1 MQGRSHKIGI
11 VNGKQLLSKFAFN
24 SGEQGVFVIGRKSP
38 SDILIND
45 DKISSQHVQI
55 IHNENNEV
63 YLIDL
68 NSSNGTYING
78 KQLNPGVP
86 YPITNQDQIT
96 LSSGPIQLTFNPDNF
111 QSISSQ
117 KDELSKK
124 RALGSTNIMERLNAK
139 GKVVIGRGSDCD
151 VVLPDQTT
159 VSRKHAS
166 IEMKEGRIFIT
177 DLGSMNGTYVNGK
190 CIKGTIEINQ
200 QDKIIIGRN
209 LIQLIGQAVDL
220 STEVAIKA
228 NGITKKYGNNKVGL
242 HSCTFE
248 IPSKSLTAV
257 MGPSGC
263 GKSTLLKALNGDS
276 PPTNGSVTIAGLDLE
291 GNFDYLKSQIGYVPQ
306 DDIVHKDLTVYQS
319 LYYSAKLRLQDAEE
333 ALISKK
339 INELLADLR
348 ITHIKEN
355 KVGAI
360 SGGQRKRVAIAI
372 EILSEPLILFLDEPT
387 SPLDPQTIAEFLEI
401 LNHLAKKGT
410 TIIMVTHKPEDLNYM
425 NSVMFLAEGGHLI
438 YHGNSADY
446 LKFFNVENTIK
457 AYEEL
462 ALPKAEK
469 WIQKSKNKQPLSQKA
484 FSKIKSEK
492 VKTKY
497 LNQFYWL
504 TKRYFTIK
512 FNDINASMLM
522 IAQAPIIAILICLIF
537 NKIGPSVPFLMAIS
551 AIWFG
556 TNNAAREIVGEASI
570 YKRER
575 MFNQGIF
582 PYIFS
587 KLMVLSTFSLV
598 QSVVFV
604 TIIAIRFSGSD
615 PSWHQAGLSIGW
627 MFMLSVTASL
637 LGLLLSATAKS
648 TEKVMSLVPIA
659 LIPQIMLAGALTP
672 IKSDL
677 IEFIS
682 YFTIARWGNEGFSNL
697 QKEVVMTYAPPTIQ
711 GAEVPQVISK
721 DVIVDAIPELMK
733 NFHGYEDRFGI
744 HAGTLHLD
752 AIIMAILGF
761 LMFVIILI
769 ALKRK
774 DSIRIR

>member
-1 MQGRSHKIGI
+1 MQERSYKLGI
-11 VNGKQLLSKFAFN
+11 IYGKHLLSKFAFN
-24 SGEQGVFVIGRKSP
+24 SNQQAVYVIGRKSP

-45 DKISSQHVQI
+45 DKISSQHIQI
-55 IHNENNEV
+55 VHNENNEI
-63 YLIDL
+63 YLLDL
-68 NSSNGTYING
+68 NSANGTFING
-78 KQLNPGVP
+78 EQIKSGVP
-86 YPITNQDQIT
+86 YLITAKDQIFLAT
-96 LSSGPIQLTFNPDNF
+96 EKILLTFYPDNY
-111 QSISSQ
+111 QSISIQ
-117 KDELSKK
+117 KDELAKK
-124 RALGSTNIMERLNAK
+124 RALGSTNILERLNSK
-139 GKVVIGRGSDCD
+139 GKVIIGRSSACD
-151 VVLPDQTT
+151 VILSDQIT
-159 VSRKHAS
+159 VSRQHAS
-166 IEMKEGRIFIT
+166 IELKQGRIYIT
-177 DLGSMNGTYVNGK
+177 DLGSMNGTFVNGK
-190 CIKGTIEINQ
+190 NIKGTVEINQ
-200 QDKIIIGRN
+200 NDKIIIGRN
-209 LIQLIGQAVDL
+209 LIQLIGQAIDL

-228 NGITKKYGNNKVGL
+228 VGITKHYGNNKIGL

-339 INELLADLR
+339 INELLTDLR

-355 KVGAI
+355 KIGAI

-372 EILSEPLILFLDEPT
+372 EILSDPLILFLDEPT

-438 YHGNSADY
+438 YHGNSSDY

-497 LNQFYWL
+497 FNQFYWL

-604 TIIAIRFSGSD
+604 TIIAIRYSGSD
-615 PSWHQAGLSIGW
+615 PSWHQSGLSIGW

-672 IKSDL
+672 IKSNL

-697 QKEVVMTYAPPTIQ
+697 QKEVVMTYAPPTIE
-711 GAEVPQVISK
+711 GAEAHKVISK

-733 NFHGYEDRFGI
+733 NFHGYEDRFGS

-752 AIIMAILGF
+752 VIMMAVLGL

-769 ALKRK
+769 AMKRK
-774 DSIRIR
+774 DSIRIG